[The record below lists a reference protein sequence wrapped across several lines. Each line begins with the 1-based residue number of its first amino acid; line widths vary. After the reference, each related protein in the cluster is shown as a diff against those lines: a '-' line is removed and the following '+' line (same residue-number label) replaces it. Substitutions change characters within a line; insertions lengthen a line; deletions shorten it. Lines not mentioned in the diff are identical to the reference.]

1 MSLRSQVVWPPDPDP
16 RLSCAGRGKKGGL
29 HPALHELHRL
39 LARALKKTEAV
50 WPALEQAYAL
60 VHQAAHVLANHED
73 EKGQA
78 VRERYEKVLDTI
90 REQQTSLGTLG
101 AA

>member
-16 RLSCAGRGKKGGL
+16 RLTCAGRGKKGGL

-73 EKGQA
+73 GKGQA
-78 VRERYEKVLDTI
+78 VRERYEKELDTI
-90 REQQTSLGTLG
+90 GDNKARRGHVG
-101 AA
+101 